1 MRRREAGESVLARQ
15 QRFNRL
21 TRNNRESFE
30 SHRLRVTRHILS
42 VSRPGARRLCIL
54 GAGNANDLDLE
65 LLAHAFQEVHLADL
79 DREALARAAS
89 SAPARRA
96 NLRLHGG
103 VDLSGIAGALDS
115 SGPARADD
123 ARRDRSIRE
132 LIRRARE
139 TPSPEIGGPFDM
151 VVSTCLLTQLM
162 NAAAGVVGAAHPRLE
177 ELLAAIRTAHL
188 CLLAETTAPGGS
200 AILISDVAS
209 SDDHPRIATADDDE
223 LATLASHLAAQQLYF
238 AGAGFAEMERQL
250 REHPVLS
257 RSVTGVK
264 TLPPWR
270 WRISPRR
277 TFLVLAITFQKR

>member
-42 VSRPGARRLCIL
+42 ASRPGARRLCIL

-89 SAPARRA
+89 RAPARRA

-103 VDLSGIAGALDS
+103 VDLSGIVGALDS

-162 NAAAGVVGAAHPRLE
+162 NAAAGVVGAAHPRLD

-188 CLLAETTAPGGS
+188 CLLAKTTAPGGS
-200 AILISDVAS
+200 AILICDVAS

-223 LATLASHLAAQQLYF
+223 LATLASQLAAKQLYF